1 MANKQHREI
10 PDIESHPT
18 ISDDDG
24 DTKIQCEE
32 SADEDIIRFDINGVE
47 QFTIQSGKIEP
58 FADDTLDLGSSSL
71 EFKDLYIDGT
81 AYIDAATITTA
92 TITTATISE
101 EIINPQIADPTLSAD
116 QCAIYSKDIS
126 AGNAAPFIK
135 CEGGTVFALTVPAG
149 LVLPFIP
156 GYFGDGSNGSYT
168 NALGAGNTV
177 AEVNAYLN
185 PIGWHVCDGTELNH
199 TVSPIFNGAGRYLP
213 QLTDDRFLMGDTVV
227 GVQGGSNVM
236 SDHLH
241 TGTAASDGVHT
252 HNISGG
258 LASDGSGADPVVGV
272 VTVNTNAVTL
282 PSEAHTHTVS
292 VGSGTNPSG
301 GTLENRPKYLP
312 CYYIMKVV

>member
-1 MANKQHREI
+1 LANKQHREI

-24 DTKIQCEE
+24 DTKVQCEE
-32 SADEDIIRFDINGVE
+32 SADDNIIRFDIAGTE
-47 QFTIQSGKIEP
+47 QFTIQTDKIEP
-58 FADDTLDLGSSSL
+58 TTDDALDLGSASK

-101 EIINPQIADPTLSAD
+101 EIINPQIADPTLSSD

-126 AGNAAPFIK
+126 AGNAAPFAM

-177 AEVNAYLN
+177 AEVNTYLN
-185 PIGWHVCDGTELNH
+185 PLGWHVCDGTELNH

-227 GVQGGSNVM
+227 GAQGGSNT
-236 SDHLH
+236 HFH
-241 TGTAASDGVHT
+241 TG
-252 HNISGG
+252 
-258 LASDGSGADPVVGV
+258 
-272 VTVNTNAVTL
+272 
-282 PSEAHTHTVS
+282 PSHTHTGPSHTHDISGNSTV
-292 VGSGTNPSG
+292 VGGGPTPYLVTSLTTSASGTGNTSASG
-301 GTLENRPKYLP
+301 TGNTSTVENRPKYLP